1 MLLSLAGWIGR
12 GRALLRAGLLTSLLV
27 APALAQLPAD
37 ILALEKKIAA
47 TAPAARPPLLL
58 ELSDRLEP
66 IDIERALTAAQLA
79 RDLATSPAGRLAAV
93 AQQAALYRQ
102 RGDYAK
108 AMELA
113 RAGLTEAEALP
124 DDRVG
129 ARFHYVIA
137 RTEWSLGDYPASTA
151 SFREA
156 IRRAEKVNDL
166 ALLCDAHTGFSTLYQ
181 SLKQADRASDELEQ
195 ARRLAERLN
204 DARRLGDYYKVLG
217 NEFAANGDRAKAR
230 VAHENSRRLHE
241 QAGNERGVADA
252 LQNLAGLATT
262 RDELTTGEADC
273 TRALA
278 IYERLGLP
286 RHRLNA
292 ERELGR
298 VLVKLGR
305 PKDAIDH
312 LTISLQLGLS
322 LGGPAAAA
330 NAYRELAIAYE
341 AAGDTRDA
349 LDAQRKF
356 QVQNDAVVGE
366 KSRQQIAVLNARY
379 DADRRETEIAL
390 LRGEQA
396 RKQAELNAK
405 NAELLAS
412 ATELGRV
419 KAVRLA
425 LGMGLVA
432 GAVALGAFVQLQ
444 RTQLRAERRVFA
456 ETKVAKEAAEE
467 ADRMKTRFL
476 GIATHDIRTPL
487 GNIVNLATELRTD
500 PRSAERAEYVDVIT
514 SEAQRVLC
522 LVEELLTI
530 AALETGK
537 LELHPAPMD
546 FAEVVHAAVGTLRWQ
561 ANAKRQIILFLP
573 PAPNSTVM
581 TGDAHRLHQVVTNLV
596 SNAIKFSPPGK
607 TITLALTRTE
617 STLTLTVHD
626 EGPGLSQADAARL
639 FTPFATLSAHPTAGE
654 SSHGL
659 GLSIAHEI
667 VRLHGGTIRVESQPG
682 EGAMF
687 IAEFPAAMKPG
698 S

>member
-1 MLLSLAGWIGR
+1 LLI
-12 GRALLRAGLLTSLLV
+12 
-27 APALAQLPAD
+27 APALAQSPAE
-37 ILALEKKIAA
+37 ITELEKKIAA
-47 TAPAARPPLLL
+47 AAPELRPPLLL

-66 IDIERALTAAQLA
+66 IDIERALGAAQQA
-79 RDLATSPAGRLAAV
+79 RDLATSPGGRLNAV
-93 AQQAALYRQ
+93 AQQAALSRQ

-113 RAGLTEAEALP
+113 RSGLTEGEALP
-124 DDRVG
+124 DDRLC

-156 IRRAEKVNDL
+156 IRLAEKVNDL

-181 SLKQADRASDELEQ
+181 TLKEPDRAAEELEQ
-195 ARRLAERLN
+195 ARQLAERLH

-217 NEFAANGDRAKAR
+217 NELAANGDRAKAR
-230 VAHENSRRLHE
+230 AAHENSRRLHE

-252 LQNLAGLATT
+252 LQNLAALATT
-262 RDELTTGEADC
+262 PDELAAGEADC
-273 TRALA
+273 ARAIA

-298 VLVKLGR
+298 LLVKLGR
-305 PKDAIDH
+305 PKEAIDH
-312 LTISLQLGLS
+312 LTISLQLGLA
-322 LGGPAAAA
+322 LGGPQAAA
-330 NAYRELAIAYE
+330 NAYRELAIAHE
-341 AAGDTRDA
+341 AVGDTRAA

-356 QVQNDAVVGE
+356 QTQNDAVLGE
-366 KSRQQIAVLNARY
+366 KSHQQVAVLNARY
-379 DADRRETEIAL
+379 DADRRENEIAL

-425 LGMGLVA
+425 LGMGLAAV
-432 GAVALGAFVQLQ
+432 AVALGSFVQLQ
-444 RTQLRAERRVFA
+444 RMRLRAERRVLA
-456 ETKVAKEAAEE
+456 ETKVAKEKAED

-487 GNIVNLATELRTD
+487 GNIVNLAAELRAA
-500 PRSAERAEYVDVIT
+500 PPSAEREENVDVIT

-537 LELHPAPMD
+537 LELHTAPVD
-546 FAEVVHAAVGTLRWQ
+546 LAEVVHAAVDTLRWQ
-561 ANAKRQIILFLP
+561 AAAKRQVLSFVP
-573 PAPNSTVM
+573 PPSGAMVM
-581 TGDAHRLHQVVTNLV
+581 VGDAHRLHQVLTNLV
-596 SNAIKFSPPGK
+596 TNAIKFSPPGK
-607 TITLALTRTE
+607 TITVSVTRGDEALV
-617 STLTLTVHD
+617 LTVLD
-626 EGPGLSQADAARL
+626 EGPGLAAGDAARL

-667 VRLHGGTIRVESQPG
+667 VRRHGGTIEVESQPG
-682 EGAMF
+682 EGAAF
-687 IAEFPAAMKPG
+687 IVKFPLGATPG
-698 S
+698 A